1 MIFLYGRAAA
11 AGLHLLTSP
20 SPPRDKRRVT
30 AECHARWCDEIAIDR
45 DPNIEDIGSSLTT

>member
-30 AECHARWCDEIAIDR
+30 AKCHARWCDEIAIDR

>member
-20 SPPRDKRRVT
+20 SLRRVT

>member
-20 SPPRDKRRVT
+20 FCLVT
-30 AECHARWCDEIAIDR
+30 SDVSQPSVTQDGVMKSRSIVTQTSRISAAR
-45 DPNIEDIGSSLTT
+45 